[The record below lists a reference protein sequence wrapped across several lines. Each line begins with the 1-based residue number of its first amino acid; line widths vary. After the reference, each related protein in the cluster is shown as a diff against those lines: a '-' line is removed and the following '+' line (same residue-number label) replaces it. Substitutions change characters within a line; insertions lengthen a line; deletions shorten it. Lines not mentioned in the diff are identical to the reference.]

1 MYIQTNEHLIF
12 RDSPE
17 HIDFHIQSGDY
28 FAFLATMM
36 GFMEEALERCE
47 AAQLTEQECKL
58 ARGLRH
64 DLRYIQ
70 ANHEIRPRDLGDIQ
84 IIRGSG
90 NLLTKEQIT

>member
-1 MYIQTNEHLIF
+1 MYLQTTESLVL

-36 GFMEEALERCE
+36 GFMEEALSKCESDLVSERE
-47 AAQLTEQECKL
+47 RYL
-58 ARGLRH
+58 AHELRH

-70 ANHEIRPRDLGDIQ
+70 ANYRIMPRELGDIQ
-84 IIRGSG
+84 VIRGGG
-90 NLLTKEQIT
+90 NILEKRA